1 MTVNK
6 HKKDRKTVI
15 IIHIEIVKK
24 KEKTCYKKAIEK
36 TEESRMDTPE
46 TFASLD
52 TQDTGQKN
60 SHKKTKNIS
69 NMDQSTNQ
77 GLNTGAREM

>member
-24 KEKTCYKKAIEK
+24 KEKTCYKKALEK

-46 TFASLD
+46 LHLWTHK
-52 TQDTGQKN
+52 TQD
-60 SHKKTKNIS
+60 KKTHTRKLKTLATW
-69 NMDQSTNQ
+69 TNQ
-77 GLNTGAREM
+77 QTRG